1 MPTQY
6 KTPGVYIEEIP
17 KFPPS
22 IAAVE
27 TAIPAFIGYT
37 EKATR
42 NGESLTNKPTRIE
55 SIAEYELLFGGA
67 PSQNVTLFL
76 DADNQFVK
84 AAADDKLYLYDS
96 LRMFYANGGGN
107 CYILSVGA
115 YGSAASLKD
124 GLAILEQEDEPTI
137 ILCPDAVS
145 LPSVLYEF
153 QKKALEQCNKLK
165 DRVTLCD
172 LEKGIDN
179 TEFKQN
185 VSDFRDKIGINS
197 LKYGAAY
204 GPWMKA
210 NLPRTLLRRNVTL
223 KSNLTNGLI
232 QLRTLS
238 ADTEIQS
245 LIDDVI
251 NAENLVD
258 KATAVKKTLAPTPL
272 LTLEDP
278 LKGLLDDYNNVALP
292 ATPAQIETALLRISV
307 YMVSII
313 NEIQLRYVE
322 ASGVASSRF
331 KLQTDIDKFIA
342 NSNIKGALGNVA
354 KHHNHLKAAAT
365 ASKDAATAV
374 KDVVAT
380 EAAKAGATVITVT
393 TAATT
398 AVATVITAAAA
409 TVRDAVTTA
418 ATAVKAAV
426 ADEAAKAGATVIT
439 VTTAATT
446 AVATVT
452 AATAAIKLLPDVV
465 ANDSLDRTAKFLG
478 FADGAG
484 LLALVSDTGVSGQ
497 YTLTTTAKQR
507 GDVAIG
513 TVVSGVKAAISFF
526 SFLESTQ
533 NSYEKTFNDALLS
546 SFGTYNNLV
555 TKAAD
560 VLNILPPS
568 GAIAGVYAATD
579 RERGVWKAPANTS
592 LNAVIAPAVNIS
604 HEQQGEFN
612 VDVNAGK
619 SINIIRPFR
628 GKGTLVWGARTLAGN
643 DNEWRYISVR
653 RFFNFVEESTKKAT
667 EQFVFEPN
675 DANTWVKVQGMIE
688 NFLTTLWRQGALQGI
703 KPEHAF
709 YVAVGLGKTMT
720 PLDILEGRMI
730 IEIGMAAVRPAEFI
744 ILRFS
749 HKMPES

>member
-67 PSQNVTLFL
+67 PSQDVTLFL
-76 DADNQFVK
+76 DGDDQFVK
-84 AAADDKLYLYDS
+84 AEGNAKLYLYDS

-210 NLPRTLLRRNVTL
+210 NLPRTLLRRNVTIKRAGSGPDISVGAIDISL
-223 KSNLTNGLI
+223 LNLSKDSDIKNLI
-232 QLRTLS
+232 SDLTTVESFVDGAITVKNTLRAAS
-238 ADTEIQS
+238 
-245 LIDDVI
+245 
-251 NAENLVD
+251 
-258 KATAVKKTLAPTPL
+258 P
-272 LTLEDP
+272 TLEDR
-278 LKGLLDDYNNVALP
+278 LKALLDIYNAMTANATVPNMEGVLQPISTYMIAIIKGIKGRYDAASAP
-292 ATPAQIETALLRISV
+292 A
-307 YMVSII
+307 
-313 NEIQLRYVE
+313 NN
-322 ASGVASSRF
+322 RF
-331 KLQTDIDKFIA
+331 KLSNDIDKYIE
-342 NSNIKGALGNVA
+342 
-354 KHHNHLKAAAT
+354 T
-365 ASKDAATAV
+365 SKI
-374 KDVVAT
+374 KDVLKLVA
-380 EAAKAGATVITVT
+380 AHHKQSITVAT

-398 AVATVITAAAA
+398 AQGLVTAAAA
-409 TVRDAVTTA
+409 GTTRADVITAVTAVVVATEPGA
-418 ATAVKAAV
+418 TIVAAAVAAANATAVGAA
-426 ADEAAKAGATVIT
+426 ASDVI
-439 VTTAATT
+439 AATN
-446 AVATVT
+446 A
-452 AATAAIKLLPDVV
+452 AATAAVASATAAINLLATGPE
-465 ANDSLDRTAKFLG
+465 LDAAASFLSFTSGTA
-478 FADGAG
+478 
-484 LLALVSDTGVSGQ
+484 LLALGDLPNVEGAYASAS
-497 YTLTTTAKQR
+497 TAKKR
-507 GDVAIG
+507 GDVALG
-513 TVVSGVKAAISFF
+513 PVRSGVKEAIAFF
-526 SFLESTQ
+526 NFLQSTQ
-533 NSYEKTFNDALLS
+533 NSYEKILNDALLA

-555 TKAAD
+555 KKAAD
-560 VLNILPPS
+560 ALNILPPS